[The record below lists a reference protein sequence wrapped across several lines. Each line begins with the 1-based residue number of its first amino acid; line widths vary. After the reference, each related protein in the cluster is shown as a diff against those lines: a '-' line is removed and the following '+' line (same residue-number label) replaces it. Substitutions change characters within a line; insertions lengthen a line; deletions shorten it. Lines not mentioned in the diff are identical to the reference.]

1 MPWNVSMQTLALTNS
16 GESWQLSCLQKN
28 AFSNLNIAPIWGDSL
43 FEYFVAI

>member
-1 MPWNVSMQTLALTNS
+1 MPWNVLMQTLALTNS

-28 AFSNLNIAPIWGDSL
+28 AFSSLNIALIWGDSL